1 MYLMVQFSFVC
12 YELIVLK
19 ISLSFSWVSGVHIRL
34 DCSYFDICL
43 NSLQHGQLPKVNT
56 LLINLCTFSAISFIL
71 LDIEWGVADNIR
83 HQILSLFGRFHLCN
97 HIPR

>member
-1 MYLMVQFSFVC
+1 MYLMVQFFFVC

-34 DCSYFDICL
+34 DCSYFNICL
-43 NSLQHGQLPKVNT
+43 NSLQHGQLPKVS
-56 LLINLCTFSAISFIL
+56 TFDQLMYFFRHIIYS

-83 HQILSLFGRFHLCN
+83 HQILFLFGRFHLCN